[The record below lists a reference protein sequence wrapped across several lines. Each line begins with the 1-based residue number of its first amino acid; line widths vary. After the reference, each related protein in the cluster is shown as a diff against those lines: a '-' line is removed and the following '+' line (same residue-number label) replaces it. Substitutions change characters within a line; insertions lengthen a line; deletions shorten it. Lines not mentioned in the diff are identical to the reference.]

1 MHIFLV
7 FSFFLCTF
15 APLNGENCCCSSVV
29 EHFLG
34 KEEVTSS
41 SLVNSSEK
49 EEPGLF
55 LFCIRTSSN
64 PLLRNHPFFISAERP
79 EDRQGTGG
87 ADGSGPP
94 AAEMPNAKDA
104 GRGGAWLPR
113 RQMRR
118 CTLGSAGRR
127 DAAFHAEV
135 SGRAAASGRRK
146 ATKQTIRSPIA
157 AQSANT
163 APKMDYPS
171 RSFAV
176 TLPCK

>member
-1 MHIFLV
+1 MKTAQIFGLFIFLMYFCTTRMRNV
-7 FSFFLCTF
+7 AVVAQWLSTFLVRKR
-15 APLNGENCCCSSVV
+15 SRVQ
-29 EHFLG
+29 
-34 KEEVTSS
+34 SS
-41 SLVNSSEK
+41 STARKARITVS
-49 EEPGLF
+49 
-55 LFCIRTSSN
+55 
-64 PLLRNHPFFISAERP
+64 RNPFFISAERT

-118 CTLGSAGRR
+118 CTLGSAGCR